1 MAVQLADHVRDDVP
15 VWAQTRWHV
24 GSTVAGGATCK
35 AHLSASST
43 SAQLGETR

>member
-1 MAVQLADHVRDDVP
+1 MAVQLTDHVRGDVP

-24 GSTVAGGATCK
+24 GSAAVGGATCT